1 MKKVYASSKNMLLYQ
16 VITNV
21 IDGNNVA
28 NELYTCPGCGA
39 VSRIAT
45 LQDGCP
51 YCGAC
56 FEMNEL
62 FPKVTNY
69 YFIEDTGGTEQEV
82 THDIKKI
89 IRPFMIVSALFFIL
103 YFYFFSEE
111 SRRFFYSLI
120 SGTVGGIVFGAL
132 SGYLWYVIKVMRH
145 LFADAGKLLP
155 MLINVAGSGK
165 KFVSQM
171 KRYSPEFSYEYFSD
185 KVVSIL
191 KMLVYSEKPQEVPY
205 YVGEPFGNV
214 FSDIIDSSYTGAVA
228 LKRFQVQEEYCYV
241 TVDIYIWMIFMTAA
255 AVLTPQYK
263 EAVRIA
269 KHVMK

>member
-1 MKKVYASSKNMLLYQ
+1 M
-16 VITNV
+16 
-21 IDGNNVA
+21 
-28 NELYTCPGCGA
+28 
-39 VSRIAT
+39 
-45 LQDGCP
+45 
-51 YCGAC
+51 
-56 FEMNEL
+56 
-62 FPKVTNY
+62 
-69 YFIEDTGGTEQEV
+69 
-82 THDIKKI
+82 
-89 IRPFMIVSALFFIL
+89 
-103 YFYFFSEE
+103 
-111 SRRFFYSLI
+111 
-120 SGTVGGIVFGAL
+120 FGAL

-241 TVDIYIWMIFMTAA
+241 TVDIYMDDIYDCGSSFNAA
-255 AVLTPQYK
+255 IQRSCPNCQTRYEIEDDDWTVLNIIK
-263 EAVRIA
+263 MNKR
-269 KHVMK
+269 